1 MKSEQAIAN
10 VVKSLG
16 AGVTFVEVGVLR
28 ATTLVF
34 IAEECENVTCAIGVD
49 SYAPYVDTLFVRYSV
64 DQALA
69 DLNLS
74 IAKQKIQSAKNR
86 ERISLVVEDCIDA
99 ASSFEDAS
107 VDCVFLD
114 AYMNQEQVESHIKA
128 WLPKVKVNGVLCGH
142 DIESLAVQNGVRNVG
157 ITYSAPCRDVW
168 LYYKN

>member
-74 IAKQKIQSAKNR
+74 IAKQKINIALM
-86 ERISLVVEDCIDA
+86 LVQKFYF
-99 ASSFEDAS
+99 SN
-107 VDCVFLD
+107 L
-114 AYMNQEQVESHIKA
+114 AYMWS
-128 WLPKVKVNGVLCGH
+128 
-142 DIESLAVQNGVRNVG
+142 
-157 ITYSAPCRDVW
+157 
-168 LYYKN
+168 